1 MPYTEA
7 EEHWLNH
14 QYRLFDEAFLSVSIG
29 EEILQVKW
37 SILMYCSVSN
47 LEIIYFKI
55 VCVCLCFISFRN
67 SSCSLWAFRCPGSI
81 FVTTSQLSWREWKIF
96 TRKIQVK
103 QNLQQIFKQSF
114 FVFFSHQLLKFIF
127 ANWHMK
133 CPKQPECEEQ
143 AHKYI
148 SLDF

>member
-55 VCVCLCFISFRN
+55 VCVCLCLYSYTVSFLSGILHVLSGRSTVQAVFLSLLL
-67 SSCSLWAFRCPGSI
+67 SSAG
-81 FVTTSQLSWREWKIF
+81 ENEKY
-96 TRKIQVK
+96 
-103 QNLQQIFKQSF
+103 LQEKSR
-114 FVFFSHQLLKFIF
+114 
-127 ANWHMK
+127 
-133 CPKQPECEEQ
+133 
-143 AHKYI
+143 
-148 SLDF
+148 